1 MALTFVKYT
10 LITPWKYCCIFLL
23 FFSTLSSS
31 VTGQVSVSFSSDK
44 EGGCPPFSVQFSS
57 YVNGATANAVYHWDF
72 GNDNSSE
79 LKNPASVYT
88 EEKTY
93 KVTLTVT
100 DGGKSYSFSRE
111 ITGYKSR

>member
-23 FFSTLSSS
+23 FLSILSSS
-31 VTGQVSVSFSSDK
+31 VIGQVSVSFSSDK

-57 YVNGATANAVYHWDF
+57 NVNGAIPGAAYHWDF
-72 GNDNSSE
+72 GNGNSSD

-93 KVTLTVT
+93 KVTLPLPMP
-100 DGGKSYSFSRE
+100 GKVIAFPERSPA
-111 ITGYKSR
+111 TKSR